1 VVQKIEQDM
10 TVRDTFFDCFSA
22 LCLLVMAASAVE
34 LSIFKFIAGTGP
46 TACPHW
52 SFPGF
57 HGMRCR
63 EMIAREEYLQRC

>member
-1 VVQKIEQDM
+1 M

-57 HGMRCR
+57 HGMS
-63 EMIAREEYLQRC
+63 MG